1 MNNNE
6 KPSLKSKGMSVAI
19 VICFVVVVSVVG
31 AVVYNSYHQEQREVK
46 LAKKQ
51 HRYRRDQNN
60 QYQ

>member
-31 AVVYNSYHQEQREVK
+31 AVVYNLSLIHI
-46 LAKKQ
+46 
-51 HRYRRDQNN
+51 
-60 QYQ
+60 